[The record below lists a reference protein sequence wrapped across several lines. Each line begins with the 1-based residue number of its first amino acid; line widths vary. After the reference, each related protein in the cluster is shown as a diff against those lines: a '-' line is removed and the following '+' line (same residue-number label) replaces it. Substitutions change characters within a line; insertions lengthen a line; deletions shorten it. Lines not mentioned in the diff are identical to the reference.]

1 MSILEP
7 ICTSQFLKE
16 LIMYRIKSS
25 GEIKSQGEVRKMFP
39 NVSLPRL
46 WDEGVLNYLGV
57 DPVFE
62 SPTPTTTRYQTA
74 YKDGV
79 EFKNGK
85 WMWAWAIGPV
95 FTEYTDD
102 EGVTHTAAEQQAAHV
117 QRIDEAQAKSV
128 RAQRN
133 AKLTASDWTQVADA
147 PVDKQAWAT
156 YRQALRDITAQAEFP
171 WGVQWP
177 TQPE

>member
-1 MSILEP
+1 
-7 ICTSQFLKE
+7 
-16 LIMYRIKSS
+16 MYRIKSS

-79 EFKNGK
+79 EFKNNK
-85 WMWAWAIGPV
+85 WMWKWTIGPV
-95 FTEYTDD
+95 FTDNE
-102 EGVTHTAAEQQAAHV
+102 EATAAEQQAAYV
-117 QRIDEAQAKSV
+117 QRIDDEQATRI
-128 RAQRN
+128 RADRDKRL
-133 AKLTASDWTQVADA
+133 AETDWTQLIDSPFSNDTNGVW
-147 PVDKQAWAT
+147 QA
-156 YRQALRDITAQAEFP
+156 YRQALRDVPAQADFP
-171 WGVQWP
+171 WNVTWP
-177 TQPE
+177 KTPNT

>member
-1 MSILEP
+1 
-7 ICTSQFLKE
+7 
-16 LIMYRIKSS
+16 MYRVRTNGSIA
-25 GEIKSQGEVRKMFP
+25 SQGEIRKMFP

-79 EFKNGK
+79 EFKNNK
-85 WMWAWAIGPV
+85 WMWKWTIGPV
-95 FTEYTDD
+95 FTDNKEA
-102 EGVTHTAAEQQAAHV
+102 TAAEQQAAYV
-117 QRIDEAQAKSV
+117 QRIDDEQATRI
-128 RAQRN
+128 RADRDTRLS
-133 AKLTASDWTQVADA
+133 ACDWTQVTDS
-147 PVDKQAWAT
+147 PVDSAVWSV
-156 YRQALRDITAQAEFP
+156 YRQSLRDIPSQAEFP
-171 WGVQWP
+171 WNVVWP

>member
-1 MSILEP
+1 
-7 ICTSQFLKE
+7 
-16 LIMYRIKSS
+16 MYRIKSS

-74 YKDGV
+74 FKDGV
-79 EFKNGK
+79 EFKNDK
-85 WMWAWAIGPV
+85 WMWKWTIGPV
-95 FTEYTDD
+95 FTDNE
-102 EGVTHTAAEQQAAHV
+102 EATAVEQQAAYV
-117 QRIDEAQAKSV
+117 QRIDDEQAKAI
-128 RAQRN
+128 RATRDQ
-133 AKLTASDWTQVADA
+133 KLAETDWTQLIDS
-147 PVDKQAWAT
+147 PFSNDTNGIWQA
-156 YRQALRDITAQAEFP
+156 YRQALRDVPTQEGFP
-171 WGVQWP
+171 WDVQWT

>member
-1 MSILEP
+1 
-7 ICTSQFLKE
+7 
-16 LIMYRIKSS
+16 MYRIKSS

-79 EFKNGK
+79 EFKNNK
-85 WMWAWAIGPV
+85 WMWKWTIGPV
-95 FTEYTDD
+95 FTDNKEA
-102 EGVTHTAAEQQAAHV
+102 TAAEQQAAYV
-117 QRIDEAQAKSV
+117 QRIDDEQATRI
-128 RAQRN
+128 RADRDKRL
-133 AKLTASDWTQVADA
+133 AETDWTQLIDSPFSNDTNGVW
-147 PVDKQAWAT
+147 QA
-156 YRQALRDITAQAEFP
+156 YRQALRDVPSQEGFP
-171 WGVQWP
+171 WDVTWP
-177 TQPE
+177 EVPSNAD